1 MKLEKFDFFYFA
13 GLIISVIYMIW
24 DIFFGVLSFNI
35 SFLIFFW
42 VINFLA
48 GFGLILNIAIGFLII
63 FNAIKD
69 KISKK
74 GTYFLIGSQ
83 ISISVLFVIYAI
95 LRLFSSFTGRGGLS
109 MMGIWGESYVWLDNI
124 IFIYGIGSLLINLY
138 IIPIIKEEFESAVN
152 QKRIFKWK
160 KTARDVGREIKKK
173 YFSIRTK
180 HAKAQVQD
188 QMTAKEVLNLW
199 QNKFAVYFLIPSAI
213 AAFVFTPIAFIL
225 SIYWLKIFILEDTE
239 IKIYENIA
247 LLISMIFIGVI
258 AIFSRFL
265 DIDFYSALLDYIWTV
280 NIFYLLGIIVASI
293 ILLKTIL

>member
-225 SIYWLKIFILEDTE
+225 SIYWLKIFILEDAE

>member
-83 ISISVLFVIYAI
+83 ISISVLFIIYAI

-160 KTARDVGREIKKK
+160 KTARDVGRGIKKK

-225 SIYWLKIFILEDTE
+225 SIYWLKIFILEDAE

>member
-13 GLIISVIYMIW
+13 GLIISAIYMIW

-83 ISISVLFVIYAI
+83 ISISVLFIIYAI

-160 KTARDVGREIKKK
+160 KTARDVGRGIKKK

-225 SIYWLKIFILEDTE
+225 SIYWLKIFILEDAE

>member
-13 GLIISVIYMIW
+13 GLIISAIYMIW

-83 ISISVLFVIYAI
+83 ISISVLFIIYAI

-225 SIYWLKIFILEDTE
+225 SIYWLKIFILEDAE

>member
-13 GLIISVIYMIW
+13 GLIISAIYMIW

-83 ISISVLFVIYAI
+83 ISISVLFIIYAI

-173 YFSIRTK
+173 I
-180 HAKAQVQD
+180 
-188 QMTAKEVLNLW
+188 
-199 QNKFAVYFLIPSAI
+199 
-213 AAFVFTPIAFIL
+213 
-225 SIYWLKIFILEDTE
+225 
-239 IKIYENIA
+239 
-247 LLISMIFIGVI
+247 
-258 AIFSRFL
+258 
-265 DIDFYSALLDYIWTV
+265 
-280 NIFYLLGIIVASI
+280 
-293 ILLKTIL
+293 